1 MTHTTDD
8 LPSVA
13 GEVFDA
19 LFDPHAQVS
28 PRAQQ
33 VKIIYEDVFSKTL
46 ENPALT
52 DAQLVAYLREQYGR
66 SARQAWRDV
75 AAIKAVQG
83 NVARAQRAWHEYTAL
98 EMIKQTFALA
108 REKQDVQGMAAA
120 ANAYT
125 RAARLDK
132 PEVAQVDWSE
142 IVPVAFEP
150 TADVTLLG
158 LQKIEDPDAVKA
170 RLARRFNVSLPSR
183 PDDNARAAAQAT
195 QPGKRGRPPRPPSP
209 DTDATA

>member
-1 MTHTTDD
+1 MPHPTDD

-33 VKIIYEDVFSKTL
+33 VKTIYEDVFTKTL

-52 DAQLVAYLREQYGR
+52 DAQLVAYLQEQYGR

-98 EMIKQTFALA
+98 EMIKQSFALA
-108 REKQDVQGMAAA
+108 RDREDVSGMVAA
-120 ANAYT
+120 ANAYV
-125 RAARLDK
+125 RATRLDK
-132 PEVAQVDWSE
+132 PEVQEVDWGQ
-142 IVPVAFEP
+142 IVPIAFEP
-150 TADVTLLG
+150 TADVRVLG
-158 LQKIEDPDAVKA
+158 LEKIDDPDAVKQ
-170 RLARRFNVSLPSR
+170 RLARKFNARLPSR
-183 PDDNARAAAQAT
+183 SDDNAKAAAEAAK
-195 QPGKRGRPPRPPSP
+195 PAKRGRKPG
-209 DTDATA
+209 